1 MPPLLSTASNPPAE
15 HPGIPAQ
22 GGGICRGLQ
31 RNQGRT
37 RGEGKQGAGPALLS
51 GDSRA
56 QCWFSSP
63 PTLAVPLG
71 ITAMSHAEGNQT
83 AVRGC
88 CSPGPV
94 LPPCQAGRSLRLN
107 RTDTAVDVT
116 LSSDLWTSYFNS
128 PSTAEKIMFRE
139 TKAARSTTG
148 GLEEKQKGRGK

>member
-22 GGGICRGLQ
+22 GMSPKFLMLGSNFTTLVSANPR
-31 RNQGRT
+31 
-37 RGEGKQGAGPALLS
+37 EPH
-51 GDSRA
+51 GDSRT
-56 QCWFSSP
+56 QCWFSST
-63 PTLAVPLG
+63 PTPAVPLG
-71 ITAMSHAEGNQT
+71 ITAMSHAEGNQ
-83 AVRGC
+83 AVVRGG

-107 RTDTAVDVT
+107 GTDTAVDVT

-139 TKAARSTTG
+139 SKAARSTTG